1 VRLLFSCDGVFSE
14 DTHAIN
20 VTTSVASVVF
30 SKPPST
36 LPYQSGALRW
46 LVGMFWVFS
55 HIRGL
60 TIKQLYHACFA
71 SHLRPHSLHL
81 HWFPPPRVKK
91 TEGPFAGASTISVVQ
106 VLDSAGTGVVGKQPT
121 AVYLVDG
128 NGTRVPSSL
137 AAIHINGGTKA
148 IPAISPATGSGGFV
162 GLPLVFSFLT
172 NANDPRMADVRVV
185 VEVDGVMTPL
195 SPKVVPPAS
204 NPSAGVCSRLV
215 ILTEVSE
222 G

>member
-1 VRLLFSCDGVFSE
+1 MFRFSPSPALLAF
-14 DTHAIN
+14 
-20 VTTSVASVVF
+20 
-30 SKPPST
+30 
-36 LPYQSGALRW
+36 AL
-46 LVGMFWVFS
+46 VPFPA
-55 HIRGL
+55 
-60 TIKQLYHACFA
+60 TCA
-71 SHLRPHSLHL
+71 
-81 HWFPPPRVKK
+81 PPPQI
-91 TEGPFAGASTISVVQ
+91 EGPFAGASTISVVQ

-148 IPAISPATGSGGFV
+148 IPAIPPATGSGGFV

-172 NANDPRMADVRVV
+172 NANDPRMEDVRVV